1 MFLSCCVS
9 PYKLVWGRG
18 LRGCFL
24 VSSLVP
30 YGSYVLYAVLS
41 MSMESQVMPVCR
53 SSSISCR
60 LRSCLPQYGVWL

>member
-1 MFLSCCVS
+1 MFFPVQSCSYKFLSCCVS
-9 PYKLVWGRG
+9 PGVGLGSRV

-41 MSMESQVMPVCR
+41 
-53 SSSISCR
+53 
-60 LRSCLPQYGVWL
+60 